1 MNGCTRSM
9 IQSYI
14 DEYVWRHNN
23 NCTTNREKSYELILH
38 EIAKNYN
45 PGQALRDFEEK
56 YEKCVP
62 TDNEYFDFDSQSES
76 GSETNSE
83 NDLEEL
89 ENNENMAKEKNLGN
103 IFENEKVVDE
113 SDAVIVDKI
122 EASDEEEEFTVA
134 GKSISGSS
142 TLNQNVGLSDSVCDA
157 EDISTDDEDKEIVSN
172 QTKKIDE
179 LSSDLKK
186 KAVLCEI
193 RALELPKN
201 SSETTE
207 LLKKTLSQKKNP
219 MPCPVCGAYM
229 EGERGV
235 NMHLARSHRDKK

>member
-14 DEYVWRHNN
+14 DEYVWRYNN

-76 GSETNSE
+76 GSETNLE
-83 NDLEEL
+83 NDLENL
-89 ENNENMAKEKNLGN
+89 ENSENMAKEN
-103 IFENEKVVDE
+103 
-113 SDAVIVDKI
+113 
-122 EASDEEEEFTVA
+122 
-134 GKSISGSS
+134 
-142 TLNQNVGLSDSVCDA
+142 A
-157 EDISTDDEDKEIVSN
+157 EDIYTDDEDKKIVSN
-172 QTKKIDE
+172 LPNNQLKILSITKKIDE

-193 RALELPKN
+193 RSLELPKN
-201 SSETTE
+201 SSKPIE
-207 LLKKTLSQKKNP
+207 LLKRL
-219 MPCPVCGAYM
+219 
-229 EGERGV
+229 
-235 NMHLARSHRDKK
+235 